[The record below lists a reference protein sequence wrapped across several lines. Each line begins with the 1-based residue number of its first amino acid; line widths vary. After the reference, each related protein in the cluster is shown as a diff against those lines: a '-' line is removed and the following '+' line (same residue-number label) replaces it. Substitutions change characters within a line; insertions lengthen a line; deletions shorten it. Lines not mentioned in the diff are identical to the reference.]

1 MAYCSEKNPEGW
13 RCILKEAHEAA
24 HLSLDNQRVW
34 KGTPGFPIIWET
46 VTAELTREQSD
57 ELNPTLTTGEIN
69 KQRPKGVLVGDLCD
83 VCGQVEIVR
92 ESACRTRCMAC
103 GAIDGGCG

>member
-1 MAYCSEKNPEGW
+1 MMYCGEKSIEGW
-13 RCILKEAHEAA
+13 FCVLRKGHKDG
-24 HLSLDNQRVW
+24 HLSLDNSKIW
-34 KGTPGFPIIWET
+34 KGTPGFPISWET
-46 VTAELTREQSD
+46 ATAEFTREQSN
-57 ELNPTLTTGEIN
+57 ELNPTLTTGEID
-69 KQRPKGVLVGDLCD
+69 KQRPKGVLVGDLCG